1 MSGRKANAFQQ
12 KVSRALQRNAA
23 QRLSRFGVRWQ
34 RNQMLRLADD
44 YDRKALQAEEI
55 EATLRA
61 PHDESPSLIS
71 RDSRSFCKP
80 IENRHSLRTRV

>member
-1 MSGRKANAFQQ
+1 MSGC
-12 KVSRALQRNAA
+12 KVMPFSKRCRAIAEECRATA
-23 QRLSRFGVRWQ
+23 KSFRSEMA

-61 PHDESPSLIS
+61 PHDESPSLIPEIAEAFVS
-71 RDSRSFCKP
+71 R
-80 IENRHSLRTRV
+80 LRIDTAQSD